1 MEIWNVEDGY
11 KSRKDKTEI
20 LDGYKAYV
28 SENGLDETGG
38 ALVMLAAKYAHIEA
52 LRWLADEGTSLNVTD
67 KYGFTPLH
75 ELAKKETRYYR
86 PGPDDMRE
94 CARFLLGQGVSVL
107 RKDENEYMVC
117 YHYAARSGNYGFVEE
132 LQGKKLD
139 MTDKHG
145 NSGIHIA
152 CDNVRHAMSTLH
164 YASDLVEKTR
174 KYFDETVARLASRNY
189 DAETLRQYMENNH
202 IKTVEQAEQEYAE
215 LEAVVEAYYKTV
227 KAFADGGLDLD
238 EKNDYGESGLD
249 IAVKYGAKKI
259 AAYLSGED
267 VEDSEAVSAGGMTI
281 HQAVETGDIEAIRT
295 IAGRGGDLDAVN
307 GNDGRYAG
315 FTPLSIACAFLNC
328 DAISALIAGGADV
341 NVKDNE
347 GHTALYF
354 LAREGYAE
362 KKDNINRIKEI
373 MTLFKKAGYDI
384 NGFVND
390 DSDTLLNYNCKYGFK
405 ELIDLLLQSGAD
417 VNIANRFGETPLM
430 RICKKDSSEMEN
442 LQVIMLENGAD
453 VTAKDQNGHTALHY
467 AAKNGSHSAAKN
479 MAEMLFEFG
488 KVDVGAVSNEGKTAL
503 DIAAEADNEP
513 LVKWLLAKM

>member
-11 KSRKDKTEI
+11 KSHKEKAEI

-28 SENGLDETGG
+28 SEKGLDEAGG

-52 LRWLADEGTSLNVTD
+52 LRWLADEGGELNTTD

-75 ELAKKETRYYR
+75 ELAKKETRYYQ
-86 PGPDDMRE
+86 PAPDDMRQ
-94 CARFLLGQGVSVL
+94 CVSFLLEQGVSVL

-117 YHYAARSGNYGFVEE
+117 YHYAARSGNYEFVEE
-132 LQGKKLD
+132 LQGKKLN

-145 NSGIHIA
+145 NTGIHIA

-164 YASDLVEKTR
+164 HASDLVEKTG
-174 KYFDETVARLASRNY
+174 KYFDETVKRLADRNY
-189 DAETLRQYMENNH
+189 NAETLRQYMENNG
-202 IKTVEQAEQEYAE
+202 IKTVEQAKQEYAG
-215 LEAVVEAYYKTV
+215 LEAAVDSYYKTV
-227 KAFADGGLDLD
+227 KAFVDGGLDPD

-281 HQAVETGDIEAIRT
+281 HQAVENGDIEAIQT
-295 IAGRGGDLDAVN
+295 IVGRGGDLDAVN
-307 GNDGRYAG
+307 DQDGRYAG
-315 FTPLSIACAFLNC
+315 FTPLSIACAFLNY
-328 DAISALIAGGADV
+328 DAISALTAGGADV
-341 NVKDNE
+341 NAKDNE

-354 LAREGYAE
+354 LARESYAD
-362 KKDNINRIKEI
+362 KKDRISRIKEI
-373 MTLFKKAGYDI
+373 MALFKKAGYDI

-390 DSDTLLNYNCKYGFK
+390 DSDTLLNYNCKSDSK
-405 ELIDLLLQSGAD
+405 ELIDLLLKSGAD
-417 VNIANRFGETPLM
+417 VNIANRFGVTPLM

-442 LQVIMLENGAD
+442 IQVIMLENGAD
-453 VTAKDQNGHTALHY
+453 VTAKDQDGNTALHY
-467 AAKNGSHSAAKN
+467 AAQNSSDSAAKT
-479 MAEMLFEFG
+479 MADMLSEFG
-488 KVDVGAVSNEGKTAL
+488 KVDINAVNNEGKTAL
-503 DIAAEADNEP
+503 DIATESSNEP